1 MLNAFASLKC
11 SKKCQH
17 NVQKP
22 NPSGQKSVENNVVS
36 AKGTPLPKLSSQKM
50 HFILHIN
57 YENQLNKLSKQPTQ
71 SEQRSNKR
79 WQTKTSPCAKY
90 INTVFFYRK
99 PIHIWFPG
107 ISLLALVTKQM
118 FFSDRCTSPLGLS
131 LFRLNGLKDSHVAC
145 KIFLGII

>member
-36 AKGTPLPKLSSQKM
+36 AKGTPLPKLSSKKM
-50 HFILHIN
+50 HFILQI
-57 YENQLNKLSKQPTQ
+57 KLRKSVEQKQPTQ
-71 SEQRSNKR
+71 SGQRSNKR
-79 WQTKTSPCAKY
+79 WQTKTSPWAKY